1 MPKRSF
7 VLCVVVL
14 WFWPLVGPTAMAQD
28 AKPMKFIDSHVHV
41 WSSDTD
47 RYPLAPGFAK
57 SDILPA
63 SFTPEDLFRH
73 CKPEGVGR
81 INLIQ
86 ISFYGFDNSCMLDAI
101 AKYPRVFVGTA
112 VIDPLGNDPARQMDD
127 LARKGIRAF
136 RLRPNLTR
144 EPVDR
149 WLRAEGYK
157 AMFAAGPRNNQAMSC
172 LIGPDGLPEL
182 DRMCDAYPETP
193 VIIDHLARIGADGP
207 VRAEDV
213 DRLCAMAKHKKVM
226 VKIGAFYALGKK
238 QPPYMDLAPVIRKVI
253 AAFGPQRCMWESDS
267 PFQVQGEHTYR
278 ASVDLVRNRL
288 DFLSDDEKDWLLRK
302 TAENFFFPK

>member
-1 MPKRSF
+1 MRPLAF
-7 VLCVVVL
+7 FLLVLS
-14 WFWPLVGPTAMAQD
+14 PLSLAGPTANAQD
-28 AKPMKFIDSHVHV
+28 AKSMNFIDAHVHV

-47 RYPLAPGFAK
+47 RYPLAAGFKK

-63 SFTPEDLFRH
+63 SFAPEELFRH

-101 AKYPRVFVGTA
+101 AKYPDVFVGTA
-112 VIDPLGNDPARQMDD
+112 VIDPQGSDPARQMRD
-127 LARKGIRAF
+127 LAKKGIRAF
-136 RLRPNLTR
+136 RLRPNLTG
-144 EPVDR
+144 EPIDR

-157 AMFAAGPRNNQAMSC
+157 AMFGAGARNNQAMAC

-182 DRMCDAYPETP
+182 ERMCAAYPETP
-193 VIIDHLARIGADGP
+193 VIIDHLARIGADGTI
-207 VRAEDV
+207 RDGDV

-226 VKIGAFYALGKK
+226 VKIGGFYALGKK
-238 QPPYMDLAPVIRKVI
+238 QPSYADLAPVIRKVI

-267 PFQVQGEHTYR
+267 PFQVQGVHTYR
-278 ASVDLVRNRL
+278 ASIDLVRSRL
-288 DFLSDDEKDWLLRK
+288 DFLGEEDKDWLLRK
-302 TAENFFFPK
+302 TAERFFFAK